1 MVMPSVQ
8 SCGQGF
14 VCDVMTGAA
23 GITPIG
29 TALAGTTPG
38 GNEGAPAVIR
48 GGRQKG
54 FVALRHPRPP
64 LPTLALRRL
73 GVALPSGEPLGD
85 TASMSFR
92 KIRIQSGN
100 AARPSRRSA
109 RMAGPCV

>member
-38 GNEGAPAVIR
+38 GNEGAPAR
-48 GGRQKG
+48 ATGCTEAACGCGYTGG
-54 FVALRHPRPP
+54 A
-64 LPTLALRRL
+64 
-73 GVALPSGEPLGD
+73 
-85 TASMSFR
+85 
-92 KIRIQSGN
+92 
-100 AARPSRRSA
+100 
-109 RMAGPCV
+109 